1 MPLMPRS
8 SATSAAP
15 RLRPYQTQ
23 AVDNVIA
30 HFRGSDEP
38 AVVVLPTGSGKS
50 LVIAELARRARGRVL
65 VLAHVRELVEQN
77 HAKYLAYGLEADIFS
92 AGLKRKE
99 SARQVVFGSVQSVV
113 NGLEAFA
120 AGDFTLLVIDE
131 CHRVALRHGE
141 VESEAQTSAAARAR
155 ASSSYAQVIA
165 RLRQARPNLKI
176 LGLTATPYRLGEG
189 FLYHRHYHG
198 MVKGPEDAFFRD
210 CVFEQPLRVMV
221 RQGYLAEPRRLDA
234 ALAFYDFSHLTTQR
248 NGQFAERDLNGVV
261 QGNRATPQ
269 IVADVIERARDRE
282 GVMIFAAT
290 VAHAEEVLGL
300 LPAEASALVTG
311 ATPGPERERL
321 IAAFKARELKYL
333 VNVAVLTTG
342 FDAPHVDVIAILRPT
357 ESVGL
362 YQQIVGRGLRLS
374 PGKRDCLVLDY
385 AGNPWDLYAPE
396 IDQARP
402 DSDSEP
408 VQVECPECGFANT
421 FWGKRDG
428 DLVIEH
434 HGRRCQGLLSTRDAV
449 DRAQPGAQDD
459 RSNPDASAGVGVGAG
474 ANEGKGAASGANKGK
489 GAASGAH
496 KAKGAASGA
505 SNKVQCTFRFRFKVC
520 EQCGG
525 ENDIAARACGH
536 CGERLVD
543 PDDKLRDALKLKH
556 AKVLRVSGMQ
566 LQATTN
572 GRGVP
577 RLKVTYHDE
586 DGDTLDEWFGLETR
600 GQRHVFVRVFLRQH
614 LRAPGSDWQPAS
626 AEEAAAEAHR
636 LRAPDFVIARKSGRY
651 WRLGEKLFDYAGRY
665 RTAEAAGGGSYDDS
679 LPANCFTDLNRIG

>member
-1 MPLMPRS
+1 MPHAVPQ
-8 SATSAAP
+8 
-15 RLRPYQTQ
+15 LRPYQNQ
-23 AVDNVIA
+23 AVDNVVA
-30 HFRGSDEP
+30 HFRAGDDP

-92 AGLKRKE
+92 AGLGRKE
-99 SARQVVFGSVQSVV
+99 SGRQVVFGSVQSVV
-113 NGLEAFA
+113 NGLDVFA
-120 AGDFTLLVIDE
+120 GGDFTLLVIDE
-131 CHRVALRHGE
+131 CHRLSISKETLARGAPD
-141 VESEAQTSAAARAR
+141 SSADGKAASRQR
-155 ASSSYAQVIA
+155 SASTYEKVIS
-165 RLRQARPNLKI
+165 RLREARPNLKV

-189 FLYHRHYHG
+189 FIYHRHYHG
-198 MVKGPEDAFFRD
+198 MVRGPENAFFRD

-221 RQGYLAEPRRLDA
+221 RQGYLAEPRRIDG
-234 ALAFYDFSHLTTQR
+234 ALAFYDFSRLTPQR

-261 QGNRATPQ
+261 RGNRATPR
-269 IVADVIERARDRE
+269 IVADVIERARDRQ

-300 LPAEASALVTG
+300 LPPEESALVTG

-321 IAAFKARELKYL
+321 IAAFKARDIKYL

-396 IDQARP
+396 IAQARP

-428 DLVIEH
+428 ELVIEH
-434 HGRRCQGLLSTRDAV
+434 HGRRCQGLLFTRGQSPAKS
-449 DRAQPGAQDD
+449 G
-459 RSNPDASAGVGVGAG
+459 RSNPEKEVDAGAG
-474 ANEGKGAASGANKGK
+474 SGAVE
-489 GAASGAH
+489 SR
-496 KAKGAASGA
+496 
-505 SNKVQCTFRFRFKVC
+505 QCTFRFRFKVC

-525 ENDIAARACGH
+525 ENDIAARACGD

-577 RLKVTYHDE
+577 RLKVIYHDE
-586 DGDTLDEWFGLETR
+586 DGDTLDEWFGLETPA
-600 GQRHVFVRVFLRQH
+600 QRHVFERVFLRQH
-614 LRAPGSDWQPAS
+614 LRAPGSGWQPAS
-626 AEEAAAEAHR
+626 AEEAEREAGR
-636 LRAPDFVIARKSGRY
+636 LRSPDFVIARRTGRH
-651 WRLGEKLFDYAGRY
+651 WRIGEKLFDYTGRY
-665 RTAEAAGGGSYDDS
+665 RKAAAAGDEDKS
-679 LPANCFTDLNRIG
+679 FTN

>member
-1 MPLMPRS
+1 MVNDAPS
-8 SATSAAP
+8 SRAP
-15 RLRPYQTQ
+15 QLRPYQTQ
-23 AVDNVIA
+23 AVENVIA
-30 HFRGSDEP
+30 HFRGSDDP

-92 AGLKRKE
+92 AGLGRKE
-99 SARQVVFGSVQSVV
+99 STRQVVFGSVQSVI
-113 NGLEAFA
+113 NGLDQFA

-131 CHRVALRHGE
+131 CHRVSLSTE
-141 VESEAQTSAAARAR
+141 TLSTETLSTEARSTEARSTETLSPEAGDSHDTV
-155 ASSSYAQVIA
+155 ASTRTRQRTVSSYEQVIA
-165 RLRQARPNLKI
+165 RLRAARPNLKV
-176 LGLTATPYRLGEG
+176 LGLTATPYRLGDG
-189 FLYHRHYHG
+189 FIYHRHYHG
-198 MVKGPEDAFFRD
+198 MVKGPENAFFRD

-221 RQGYLAEPRRLDA
+221 RRGYLSEPKRIDA
-234 ALAFYDFSHLTTQR
+234 AMAFYDFSRLTPQR

-269 IVADVIERARDRE
+269 IVLDVIERAHDRQ

-300 LPAEASALVTG
+300 LPSAECALVTG

-374 PGKRDCLVLDY
+374 PGKSDCLILDY
-385 AGNPWDLYAPE
+385 AGNPWELYAPE
-396 IDQARP
+396 IAQARP
-402 DSDSEP
+402 DGDSEP

-428 DLVIEH
+428 DVVIEH
-434 HGRRCQGLLSTRDAV
+434 HGRRCQGIVYRGQSP
-449 DRAQPGAQDD
+449 AQSAN
-459 RSNPDASAGVGVGAG
+459 SNPQSGPGL
-474 ANEGKGAASGANKGK
+474 GAASGAIK
-489 GAASGAH
+489 S
-496 KAKGAASGA
+496 
-505 SNKVQCTFRFRFKVC
+505 QCTFRFRLKVC

-543 PDDKLRDALKLKH
+543 PDDKLRDALKLRH

-566 LQATTN
+566 LEATTN

-586 DGDTLDEWFGLETR
+586 DGETLDEWFGLETPA
-600 GQRHVFVRVFLRQH
+600 QQHVFERVFLCRH
-614 LRAPGSDWQPAS
+614 LRAPGCGWRPQS
-626 AEEAAAEAHR
+626 AEQAAAEAHR
-636 LRAPDFVIARKSGRY
+636 LRAPDFVIGRKSGRH
-651 WRLGEKLFDYAGRY
+651 WRVDEKLFDYVGRY
-665 RTAEAAGGGSYDDS
+665 RKAESAG
-679 LPANCFTDLNRIG
+679 AEV